1 MIILRYLPDL
11 LFAALLV
18 WFVVDFVVRFARSRG
33 SLWDRLLGVGRES
46 ATKLWAKV
54 VGLVSVALGLL
65 ANSAELLNLP
75 QADDLMQKYLSP
87 DVVAI
92 AGLVI
97 AAITIW
103 ARNRTTPR

>member
-1 MIILRYLPDL
+1 MSILKYLPDL
-11 LFAALLV
+11 LFGVLLL
-18 WFVVDFVVRFARSRG
+18 WFVIDFVVRFVRSQG

-54 VGLVSVALGLL
+54 VGLASVALGLL
-65 ANSAELLNLP
+65 ANSAELLNMP
-75 QADDLMQKYLSP
+75 QASDLMQKYLSP

-103 ARNRTTPR
+103 ARNRTMPE